1 MSQEVDAQPPR
12 YRLLNGSDLEQ
23 LPPLVWLVK
32 GVLPATGIAGIYGPS
47 GSGKSFLCLDLAI
60 SIANGK
66 AWFGRRVNAA
76 PVVYAALEGEAGFKQ
91 RVDAWRLHY
100 GQPLPQNLH
109 FMLQPFKLPV
119 DEDVEAFAKVLPRG
133 CVVFIDTLNR
143 AAPTSDENN
152 SKDMGTMIEAA
163 KRLQTLTEGL
173 VVLVHHT
180 GKNASAGLRGHSS
193 LIAALDAAIEVSRD
207 GDSRQWSVAKSKDGE
222 DGNCERFKLKVE
234 MVGLD
239 SDGDPITSCFVE
251 QDNSVVSIKKV
262 AVPQGI
268 NQKLVMEALRSLFK
282 EGVTGKAGAPPQAK
296 CIELEKAVAAS
307 GIRLTCPTDKRTT
320 RAREAIT
327 GLTAKGI
334 LGLNDGWLW
343 QVT

>member
-1 MSQEVDAQPPR
+1 MSQHIDSKPPR
-12 YRLLNGSDLEQ
+12 YKLLSGSDLEQ

-32 GVLPATGIAGIYGPS
+32 GVLPAIGIAGIYGPS

-66 AWFGRRVNAA
+66 SWFGRRVNAA

-91 RVDAWRLHY
+91 RVDAWKLHF

-119 DEDVEAFAKVLPRG
+119 DEDVEAFAKVLPKG

-207 GDSRQWSVAKSKDGE
+207 GDSRQWSVAKAKDGE

-234 MVGLD
+234 MVGFD
-239 SDGDPITSCFVE
+239 SDGDAITSCFVE
-251 QDNSVVSIKKV
+251 KDNSVVRIKKV
-262 AVPQGI
+262 AVPQGT
-268 NQKLVMEALRSLFK
+268 NQKLVMEALRHLFK
-282 EGVTGKAGAPPQAK
+282 DGATGKAGAPPQAK
-296 CIELEKAVAAS
+296 CIELEKAVVSS
-307 GIRLTCPTDKRTT
+307 GIRLTCPTDKRAT

-327 GLTAKGI
+327 GLTAKGV

>member
-12 YRLLNGSDLEQ
+12 YRLLSGSDLEQ

-91 RVDAWRLHY
+91 RVDAWKLHY

-119 DEDVEAFAKVLPRG
+119 DEDVEAFANVLPKG

-163 KRLQTLTEGL
+163 KHLQTLTEGL

-207 GDSRQWSVAKSKDGE
+207 GDSRQWSVAKAKDGE

-234 MVGLD
+234 IVGFD
-239 SDGDPITSCFVE
+239 SDGDAITSCFVE
-251 QDNSVVSIKKV
+251 KDNSVVSIKKV
-262 AVPQGI
+262 AVPQGT
-268 NQKLVMEALRSLFK
+268 NQKLVMEALRPIFK
-282 EGVTGKAGAPPQAK
+282 DGATGKAGAPPQAK
-296 CIELEKAVAAS
+296 CIELEKAVVSS
-307 GIRLTCPTDKRTT
+307 GMRLTCPTDKRAT

-327 GLTAKGI
+327 GLTAKGV

>member
-1 MSQEVDAQPPR
+1 
-12 YRLLNGSDLEQ
+12 
-23 LPPLVWLVK
+23 
-32 GVLPATGIAGIYGPS
+32 
-47 GSGKSFLCLDLAI
+47 
-60 SIANGK
+60 
-66 AWFGRRVNAA
+66 
-76 PVVYAALEGEAGFKQ
+76 
-91 RVDAWRLHY
+91 
-100 GQPLPQNLH
+100 
-109 FMLQPFKLPV
+109 MLQPFKLPV
-119 DEDVEAFAKVLPRG
+119 DEDVEAFAKVLPTG

-222 DGNCERFKLKVE
+222 DGNCERFKLRVE

-262 AVPQGI
+262 AMPQGT

-282 EGVTGKAGAPPQAK
+282 EGETGKAGAPPEAK
-296 CIELEKAVAAS
+296 CIGLEKAVAAS

>member
-1 MSQEVDAQPPR
+1 MNQQIDSKPSR
-12 YRLLNGSDLEQ
+12 YKLLNGSDLAQ

-60 SIANGK
+60 AIANGK
-66 AWFGRRVNAA
+66 SWFGRRVNAA
-76 PVVYAALEGEAGFKQ
+76 PVVYAGLEGEAGFKQ
-91 RVDAWRLHY
+91 RVDAWRIHF
-100 GQPLPQNLH
+100 GQSLPANLH
-109 FMLQPFKLPV
+109 FMLQPFKLPLE
-119 DEDVEAFAKVLPRG
+119 EDVEAFANVLPKG

-152 SKDMGTMIEAA
+152 SKDMGTLIEAA
-163 KRLQTLTEGL
+163 KRLQALTDGL

-207 GDSRQWSVAKSKDGE
+207 GESRQWSVAKAKDGE
-222 DGNCERFKLKVE
+222 DGNCERFRLKVE
-234 MVGLD
+234 TVGLD
-239 SDGDPITSCFVE
+239 SDGDPVTSCVVE
-251 QDNSVVSIKKV
+251 KDNSIAIVKKV
-262 AVPQGI
+262 VVPQGT
-268 NQKLVMEALRSLFK
+268 NQKLVLEALRPMFK
-282 EGVTGKAGAPPQAK
+282 DGTTGKAGAPPQAK
-296 CIELEKAVAAS
+296 CIELEKAVVS
-307 GIRLTCPTDKRTT
+307 GGIKLTCPSDKRAS

-327 GLTAKGI
+327 GLAARGV

-343 QVT
+343 QIT

>member
-91 RVDAWRLHY
+91 RVDAWRLHN

-234 MVGLD
+234 RVGLD
-239 SDGDPITSCFVE
+239 SDGDAITSCFVE

>member
-12 YRLLNGSDLEQ
+12 YRLLNGSDLGQ

-66 AWFGRRVNAA
+66 SWFGRRVNAA

-119 DEDVEAFAKVLPRG
+119 DEDVEAFAKVLPTG

-193 LIAALDAAIEVSRD
+193 LIAALDAAIEVNRD

-234 MVGLD
+234 IVGLD
-239 SDGDPITSCFVE
+239 SDGDAITSCFVE

-282 EGVTGKAGAPPQAK
+282 EGDTGKAGAPPQAK

>member
-1 MSQEVDAQPPR
+1 
-12 YRLLNGSDLEQ
+12 
-23 LPPLVWLVK
+23 
-32 GVLPATGIAGIYGPS
+32 
-47 GSGKSFLCLDLAI
+47 
-60 SIANGK
+60 
-66 AWFGRRVNAA
+66 
-76 PVVYAALEGEAGFKQ
+76 
-91 RVDAWRLHY
+91 
-100 GQPLPQNLH
+100 
-109 FMLQPFKLPV
+109 MLQPFKLPV
-119 DEDVEAFAKVLPRG
+119 DEDVEAFAKVLPTG

-207 GDSRQWSVAKSKDGE
+207 GESRQWSVAKSKDGE

-234 MVGLD
+234 RVGLD
-239 SDGDPITSCFVE
+239 SDGDAITSCFVE
-251 QDNSVVSIKKV
+251 QDNSVVSTKKV
-262 AVPQGI
+262 AMPQGT

-282 EGVTGKAGAPPQAK
+282 EGDTGKAGAPPQAK